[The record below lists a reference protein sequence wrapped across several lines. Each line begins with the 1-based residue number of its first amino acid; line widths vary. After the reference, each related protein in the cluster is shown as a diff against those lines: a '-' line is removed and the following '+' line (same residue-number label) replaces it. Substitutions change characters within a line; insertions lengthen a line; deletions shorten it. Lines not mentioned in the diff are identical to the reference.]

1 MVISIEDRK
10 IINRKQKKKAIAEK
24 KAATIQQRTV
34 LDALFA
40 RACRAVNMT
49 TLHAVRRDKFTK
61 VLTQKNYLDFIRV
74 VDRLMESF

>member
-1 MVISIEDRK
+1 MVEISDARRT
-10 IINRKQKKKAIAEK
+10 INLKNKKKAIAEK

-49 TLHAVRRDKFTK
+49 TLEAVRRDKFTK
-61 VLTQKNYLDFIRV
+61 VLTQKNYTDFIRV